1 MARNSLSP
9 TLDLAM
15 TLSVGIGLVLL
26 VAAGITAAMD
36 LSAKADRTYNGTTRS
51 TSGSAHTG
59 SSPPLP
65 SPGSPGTSL
74 GGAG

>member
-36 LSAKADRTYNGTTRS
+36 LSAKADRTYKEKR
-51 TSGSAHTG
+51 
-59 SSPPLP
+59 
-65 SPGSPGTSL
+65 
-74 GGAG
+74 